1 MVCYENGQV
10 IHVAEQKY
18 DWVGVVILGHCQFI
32 SVECDGII
40 CRMFVPGFV
49 TFHALFP
56 EG

>member
-1 MVCYENGQV
+1 ML
-10 IHVAEQKY
+10 QKY